1 MNLSII
7 WSMELVKEEE
17 FRRSA
22 FEIIFKL
29 FKELRKLSCKETR
42 KTVSFG
48 VKNWIMNKEKNM

>member
-1 MNLSII
+1 
-7 WSMELVKEEE
+7 MELVKEEE